1 MDNVQ
6 GGATAAKEGL
16 GSRISR
22 SFITIL
28 RRVLIIV
35 CVESI
40 IIGMILA
47 VLYTTKDNRG
57 SAREYA
63 LKIDNA
69 MQGKVSMLQTMAT
82 AVSSGSIKDNE
93 SIQGYVDS
101 VAAMDDQVS
110 AAYSC
115 TDENVTIMSGGWQ
128 PPADFVVT
136 DREWYKEAQAE
147 PDKVYISEPYVDKQS
162 GGICITLAMATY
174 KDGKV
179 AGVVGLDMYMD
190 NLVSLIKES
199 YSGNSY
205 VFLTTSDG
213 TVLVHPNE
221 SYSLSVE
228 KASTVKDVNSGRYE
242 KIVQKDMVSR
252 LFADYKG
259 GIKFGTGQTSEVT
272 GWKVVAVE
280 PVFSLVMFL
289 LAIIAVNFGIY
300 FISLYVTKKLAKE
313 KLTVLFRPLESI
325 SGKVSSISE
334 GNLSV
339 VFDEEQNSSEIERL
353 TDSLN
358 DTIMSLDRY
367 IGSISATVNA
377 ISRKDL
383 TAEVDGDFKG
393 SYVQIKEG
401 LEQILKSLNES
412 FRQIRDEAD
421 NVGTFTEQLAQ
432 TTESVAESA
441 SEQNMS
447 VVGLTED
454 MTRLTEQTRQ
464 ITGRAVNVRKIAD
477 TTSTHLVAG
486 SEEMKALINAM
497 DGIEKCYGEIA
508 DFVGT
513 IRSIADQTNL
523 LSLNA
528 SIEAAR
534 AGEAGR
540 GFAVVAS
547 EISTLAESSAQASES
562 VNRLL
567 EESQAAVASGKEL
580 VKTTS
585 EMLNQGV
592 DDSVESKKHIDEIVE
607 YVEEQQKEIEDIN
620 RKLKDIAEMV
630 ESNAA
635 SAQENT
641 AISQQLSESAQSLRN
656 TADSYRLQ

>member
-1 MDNVQ
+1 MDSVQ
-6 GGATAAKEGL
+6 GGTAAAKEGL
-16 GSRISR
+16 GSRIGR

-28 RRVLIIV
+28 RRALIIV
-35 CVESI
+35 CIESI
-40 IIGMILA
+40 IIGMFLA

-63 LKIDNA
+63 LKIDKA
-69 MQGKVSMLQTMAT
+69 MQGKVSTLQTMAT
-82 AVSSGSIKDNE
+82 AISSGTIKDDE
-93 SIQGYVDS
+93 GIQGYVDS
-101 VAAMDDQVS
+101 MAEMDDQVS

-136 DREWYKEAQAE
+136 ERDWYKGAQAE
-147 PDKVYISEPYVDKQS
+147 PGKVYISEPYVDEQS

-174 KDGKV
+174 KDGEM
-179 AGVVGLDMYMD
+179 AGVVGFDMYMD

-199 YSGNSY
+199 YSKNSY
-205 VFLTTSDG
+205 VFLTTADG
-213 TVLVHPNE
+213 TMLVHPNE
-221 SYSLSVE
+221 AYSLSVD
-228 KASTVKDVNSGRYE
+228 KVPTVKDVNSGRYE
-242 KIVQKDMVSR
+242 KIIRKDMVSR
-252 LFADYKG
+252 LFADYRG

-289 LAIIAVNFGIY
+289 LAIIAINFLIY
-300 FISLYVTKKLAKE
+300 FIILNITKRLAKD
-313 KLTVLFRPLESI
+313 KLGTLFRPLESI
-325 SGKVSSISE
+325 SGKVSSISD

-339 VFDEEQNSSEIERL
+339 VFDEEQNSSEIEKL

-367 IGSISATVNA
+367 IGSISSTVSA

-383 TAEVDGDFKG
+383 TVEIDGDFKG

-421 NVGTFTEQLAQ
+421 NVGTYTEQLAQ

-464 ITGRAVNVRKIAD
+464 ITGRAENVRKIAD
-477 TTSTHLVAG
+477 TTSSHLVAG

-547 EISTLAESSAQASES
+547 EISTLAESSAQASEN
-562 VNRLL
+562 VNRLI

-585 EMLNQGV
+585 EMIKQGV

-607 YVEEQQKEIEDIN
+607 YVEGQQKEIEDIN
-620 RKLKDIAEMV
+620 KKLKDIAEMV

-635 SAQENT
+635 SAEENT
-641 AISQQLSESAQSLRN
+641 AISQQLSECAQSLRD
-656 TADSYRLQ
+656 TADAYRLQ

>member
-6 GGATAAKEGL
+6 GGASTAKEGL
-16 GSRISR
+16 CNRIGR
-22 SFITIL
+22 SFNTIL
-28 RRVLIIV
+28 RRTLIIV

-40 IIGMILA
+40 IIGMFLA
-47 VLYTTKDNRG
+47 VLYKALENRG
-57 SAREYA
+57 SASEYA
-63 LKIDNA
+63 LKIDKA
-69 MQGKVSMLQTMAT
+69 MQGKVSTLQTMAT
-82 AVSSGSIKDNE
+82 AISSGTIKDKE
-93 SIQGYVDS
+93 DIQGYVDS
-101 VAAMDDQVS
+101 IVAMDDQIS

-128 PPADFVVT
+128 PPADFVVMER
-136 DREWYKEAQAE
+136 DWYKGAQAE
-147 PDKVYISEPYVDKQS
+147 PGKVYISEPYADEQS
-162 GGICITLAMATY
+162 GGICITLSMATY
-174 KDGKV
+174 TDGKV
-179 AGVVGLDMYMD
+179 SGVVGFDMYMD

-205 VFLTTSDG
+205 VFLTTADG
-213 TVLVHPNE
+213 TMLVHPNE
-221 SYSLSVE
+221 SYSLSVD
-228 KASTVKDVNSGRYE
+228 KAPTVKDVNSGRYE
-242 KIVQKDMVSR
+242 KIISRDMSSK

-280 PVFSLVMFL
+280 PVFLLIIFL
-289 LAIIAVNFGIY
+289 LVIIAINLLTY
-300 FISLYVTKKLAKE
+300 FITLNITKKLTQQ
-313 KLTVLFRPLESI
+313 KLSVLFKPLESI
-325 SGKVSSISE
+325 SGKVSSISD

-339 VFDEEQNSSEIERL
+339 VFDEEQNSSEIEKL

-383 TAEVDGDFKG
+383 TAEIDGDFKG

-401 LEQILKSLNES
+401 LEQILKSLNEA

-421 NVGTFTEQLAQ
+421 NVGTYTEQLAQ

-464 ITGRAVNVRKIAD
+464 ITGRAENVRKIAD
-477 TTSTHLVAG
+477 ATNSHLVAG

-547 EISTLAESSAQASES
+547 EISTLAESSAQASEN
-562 VNRLL
+562 VNRLI

-585 EMLNQGV
+585 EMIKQGV
-592 DDSVESKKHIDEIVE
+592 DDSVESKKHIDEIVG
-607 YVEEQQKEIEDIN
+607 YVEGQQKEIEDIN
-620 RKLKDIAEMV
+620 KKLKNIAEMV

-635 SAQENT
+635 SAEENT

-656 TADSYRLQ
+656 TADSYKLQ

>member
-93 SIQGYVDS
+93 SIQSYVDS

-147 PDKVYISEPYVDKQS
+147 PDKVYISEPYVDEQS

-213 TVLVHPNE
+213 TGLVHPNE

-486 SEEMKALINAM
+486 SEEMKALINA
-497 DGIEKCYGEIA
+497 
-508 DFVGT
+508 
-513 IRSIADQTNL
+513 IADQTNL